1 MYTTTSTGTA
11 KETDKIAFKN
21 MSQKYH
27 RQQHRK
33 SLDPT
38 EKFQNSLL

>member
-11 KETDKIAFKN
+11 KETNKIAFKN
-21 MSQKYH
+21 MSHKFHCQK
-27 RQQHRK
+27 HRK